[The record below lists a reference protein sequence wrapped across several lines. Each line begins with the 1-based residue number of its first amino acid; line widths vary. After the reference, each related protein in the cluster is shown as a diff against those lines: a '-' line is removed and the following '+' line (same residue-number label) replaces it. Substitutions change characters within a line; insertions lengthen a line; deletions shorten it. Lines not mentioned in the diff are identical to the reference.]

1 MSTFSDKFFADKAV
15 GALWDVAVSI
25 KRGNPLPLDK
35 DSVVHGIDELN
46 AVAAGAVS
54 YPGQIIAVIED
65 AVYEGEGE
73 EAVLVKEE
81 STTLYYLDHNK
92 EPKEVGKVPV
102 GDNLSIDVVNE
113 KISLHDFGKAYYK
126 YIAEVKDEQGNVT
139 SPARYDKVEVGEG
152 VLWKSGLEARV
163 VKEGEEY
170 VLGWFEPNP
179 TTIEG
184 INNQVTD
191 AQKDI
196 ENLENAIGQE
206 SQYDEDGNLI
216 AEATGIYKDIEDI
229 EDKIGDPANSELDQ
243 EASGLYALL
252 DQKANA
258 ADVYTIEEANAAIS
272 AAVADANHLKRI
284 ILEQYEDIQGYI
296 DDAEFDESQYIFMV
310 PTTNRYSNE
319 SNKYDEY
326 IVIDKVIEPVG
337 SWAVDLSDYVSE
349 TELTTYLAD
358 YYTETQINDILKAYA
373 QSSEFSNYYKM
384 DQIDALLDKYYTSEE
399 LDALLNSYYTAS
411 AADDKFVAK
420 EEGKSLVSDTEIA
433 KLATVEENAEENY
446 IKSTTSQFAVSEEGE
461 LSFNDI
467 AISKV
472 TGLQENLDAKADKVY
487 YTVTEEDEEGNPVE
501 KQVEGAF
508 LSPTDKEKL
517 AALVIG
523 DNGVQ
528 VSGKVNADNVQGL
541 SDWITNN
548 RETVPGLLSSV
559 QSQKLANIEDGAE
572 KNYISSVSESFQVI
586 EGKLL
591 FAEETITTLNQ
602 VSTNTS
608 AIQAINNILE
618 DTVETDPET
627 GEETVTNLGLR
638 SVVSGMNTRLFN
650 LENSFSDLETLVNK
664 HDQLLTWNAITL
676 GNN

>member
-35 DSVVHGIDELN
+35 DSVVHGINELN

-152 VLWKSGLEARV
+152 VLWKGGLEARV

-184 INNQVTD
+184 VNNQVVD

-216 AEATGIYKDIEDI
+216 AEATGIYKDIENI

-272 AAVADANHLKRI
+272 AAVADADHLKRI
-284 ILEQYEDIQGYI
+284 ILEAYEDIQGYI

-310 PTTNRYSNE
+310 PTANRYSNE

-326 IVIDKVIEPVG
+326 IVINKVIEPVG
-337 SWAVDLSDYVSE
+337 SWAVDLVDYVSE

-358 YYTETQINDILKAYA
+358 YYTEAQIDEILKAYA

-384 DQIDALLDKYYTSEE
+384 DQIDDLLAKYYTSEE
-399 LDALLNSYYTAS
+399 LDELLESYHTAS
-411 AADDKFVAK
+411 VADAKFVAK

-446 IKSTTSQFAVSEEGE
+446 IKSTTSQFTVSEEGE
-461 LSFNDI
+461 LSLNDI

-472 TGLQENLDAKADKVY
+472 TGLQENLDTKADKVY
-487 YTVTEEDEEGNPVE
+487 YTITEEDEEGNPVE

-541 SDWITNN
+541 SDWVTNN

-591 FAEETITTLNQ
+591 FSEETITTLNQ
-602 VSTNTS
+602 VSANTN

-664 HDQLLTWNAITL
+664 HDQLLTWNTITL
-676 GNN
+676 VNN

>member
-152 VLWKSGLEARV
+152 VLWKGGLEARV

-184 INNQVTD
+184 VNNQVVD

-216 AEATGIYKDIEDI
+216 AEATGIYKDIENI

-258 ADVYTIEEANAAIS
+258 ADVYTIEETNAAIS
-272 AAVADANHLKRI
+272 AAVADADHLKRI
-284 ILEQYEDIQGYI
+284 ILEAYEDIQGYI

-310 PTTNRYSNE
+310 PTANRYSNE

-326 IVIDKVIEPVG
+326 IVINKVIEPVG
-337 SWAVDLSDYVSE
+337 SWAVDLVDYVSE
-349 TELTTYLAD
+349 TELTAYLAD
-358 YYTETQINDILKAYA
+358 YYTEAQIDEILKAYA

-399 LDALLNSYYTAS
+399 LDTLLNSYYTAS
-411 AADDKFVAK
+411 AADGKFVAK

-446 IKSTTSQFAVSEEGE
+446 IKSTTSQFTVSEEGE
-461 LSFNDI
+461 LSLNDI
-467 AISKV
+467 AVSKV

-487 YTVTEEDEEGNPVE
+487 YTITEEDEEGNPVE

-586 EGKLL
+586 DGKLL

-602 VSTNTS
+602 VSTNTN

-618 DTVETDPET
+618 DTVEIDPET

-664 HDQLLTWNAITL
+664 HDQLLTWNTITL
-676 GNN
+676 ENN

>member
-139 SPARYDKVEVGEG
+139 SPAHYDKVEVGEG

-196 ENLENAIGQE
+196 ENLESAIGQE

-229 EDKIGDPANSELDQ
+229 EDKIGDPANSELNQ

-272 AAVADANHLKRI
+272 TAVADANHLKRI

-358 YYTETQINDILKAYA
+358 YYTETQINEILNAYA
-373 QSSEFSNYYKM
+373 KSSEFSNYYKM
-384 DQIDALLDKYYTSEE
+384 DQIDDLLDKYYTSEE
-399 LDALLNSYYTAS
+399 LDVLLQSYYTSS

-461 LSFNDI
+461 LSLNDI

-618 DTVETDPET
+618 DTVEIDPET